1 LGELETKGPR
11 LLLRRGSEEATVF
24 PLVLK
29 ETLLGRI
36 DSNHVMLDH
45 PSVSRV
51 HARIFQVGEAIEI
64 EDCGSAAGTLVNG
77 HPIDRA
83 KLRDGDEI
91 KIGNIAL
98 TYADGE
104 GAGH

>member
-1 LGELETKGPR
+1 MPDLETKGPR
-11 LLLRRGSEEATVF
+11 LLLRRGSEEPTVF

-51 HARIFQVGEAIEI
+51 HARIFVQPDTVEI
-64 EDCGSAAGTLVNG
+64 EDCGSSTGTLVNG

-83 KLRDGDEI
+83 RLRDGDEI
-91 KIGNIAL
+91 KIGNVAL
-98 TYADGE
+98 TYAE
-104 GAGH
+104 